1 MGNESET
8 SLAGLEI
15 FFFAKRT
22 VTEVPLI
29 HPFGVL
35 PGDLDFHIYG
45 KETPRITYL

>member
-8 SLAGLEI
+8 SLAGLD